1 MRSIEQRPLRF
12 LQTLMHAEGD
22 RFGNA
27 QRSVYAPTRTVV
39 IEDDDAWFVKE
50 QAANEIVTHVP
61 ECRELVDGEMTLEC
75 GGGGHQA
82 RPQRAQR
89 QTVAKGVTD
98 RNRRF
103 PSEIRV
109 PGGGTDQI

>member
-1 MRSIEQRPLRF
+1 
-12 LQTLMHAEGD
+12 MHAEGD

-27 QRSVYAPTRTVV
+27 QRSVHAPARTVV

-61 ECRELVDGEMTLEC
+61 KCRELVDREMALEC
-75 GGGGHQA
+75 GGSGHQA

-89 QTVAKGVTD
+89 HAVAKGVTD
-98 RNRRF
+98 QDR
-103 PSEIRV
+103 
-109 PGGGTDQI
+109 